1 MDYEKLY
8 AEMLNYRNE
17 EQAEKMSA
25 YMLNKFKYIGIRTPE
40 RRKIFKDFFKEYKK
54 EQEKSEKIDWDFINN
69 CWKNEYRELQYS
81 ALDYLQAMKNI
92 LTDKDIPKLKTL
104 ALSKSWWDT
113 IDCLDMIIGEIALK
127 YPKVNDT
134 IIKWSVDENIWLR
147 RIAIDHQLLRKEK
160 TNVELLEKIIKNNFG
175 QTEFFIN
182 KAIGWALRDYSK
194 TNPKWVRDFIEKNKD
209 KMAKLSI
216 KEGSKYI

>member
-25 YMLNKFKYIGIRTPE
+25 YMLNKFKHIGIRTPE
-40 RRKIFKDFFKEYKK
+40 RRKIFRAFFKEYKK
-54 EQEKSEKIDWDFINN
+54 EQEKSEKINWDFINN

-81 ALDYLQAMKNI
+81 ALDYLQAVKDI

-113 IDCLDMIIGEIALK
+113 IDYFDMIIGGIALK

-134 IIKWSVDENIWLR
+134 ILKWSTDENIWLR

-160 TNVELLEKIIKNNFG
+160 TNAELLEKIIKNNFG

>member
-8 AEMLNYRNE
+8 AEMLNYKNE

-25 YMLNKFKYIGIRTPE
+25 YMLNKFKHIGIRTPE
-40 RRKIFKDFFKEYKK
+40 RRKIFRDFFKEYKK

-81 ALDYLQAMKNI
+81 ALDYLQTVKNI
-92 LTDKDIPKLKTL
+92 LTDKDIPKLKIL

-113 IDCLDMIIGEIALK
+113 IDYLDMIIGGIALK

-134 IIKWSVDENIWLR
+134 ILKWSVDENIWLR

-160 TNVELLEKIIKNNFG
+160 TDTELLEKIIKNNFG

>member
-25 YMLNKFKYIGIRTPE
+25 YMLNKFKHIGIRTPE
-40 RRKIFKDFFKEYKK
+40 RRKIFRAFFKEYKK

-81 ALDYLQAMKNI
+81 ALDYLQAVKNI
-92 LTDKDIPKLKTL
+92 LTDKDIPKLKAL
-104 ALSKSWWDT
+104 SLSKSWWDR
-113 IDCLDMIIGEIALK
+113 IDCLDMIIGGIALK
-127 YPKVNDT
+127 YPKVND
-134 IIKWSVDENIWLR
+134 IILQWSTDENIWLR

>member
-25 YMLNKFKYIGIRTPE
+25 YMLNKFKHIGIRTPE
-40 RRKIFKDFFKEYKK
+40 RRKIFRAFFKEYKK

-81 ALDYLQAMKNI
+81 ALDYLQAVKDI

-113 IDCLDMIIGEIALK
+113 IDYLDMIIGGIALK

-134 IIKWSVDENIWLR
+134 ILKWSTDENIWLR

-160 TNVELLEKIIKNNFG
+160 TNAELLEKIIKNNFG

-194 TNPKWVRDFIEKNKD
+194 TNPKWVSDFIEKNKD

>member
-1 MDYEKLY
+1 MDYKKLY

-25 YMLNKFKYIGIRTPE
+25 YMLNKFKHIGIRTPE

-54 EQEKSEKIDWDFINN
+54 EQEKSEKINWDFINN

-81 ALDYLQAMKNI
+81 ALDYLQAVKDI

-113 IDCLDMIIGEIALK
+113 IDYLDMIIGGIALK

-134 IIKWSVDENIWLR
+134 ILKWSTDENIWLR

-209 KMAKLSI
+209 KMAKSSI

>member
-8 AEMLNYRNE
+8 AEMLNYKNE

-25 YMLNKFKYIGIRTPE
+25 YMLNKFKHIGIRTPE

-54 EQEKSEKIDWDFINN
+54 EQEKSGKIDWDFINS

-81 ALDYLQAMKNI
+81 ALDYLQAVKDI

-113 IDCLDMIIGEIALK
+113 IDYLDMIIGGIALK
-127 YPKVNDT
+127 YPKVND
-134 IIKWSVDENIWLR
+134 IILQWSTDENIWLR
-147 RIAIDHQLLRKEK
+147 RIAIDHQILRKEK
-160 TNVELLEKIIKNNFG
+160 TDTELLGKIIKNNFG